1 VHRVIFDPPATPRAL
16 PHDVPK
22 KEQSAD
28 GSRQGRDDFGE
39 IGYDGPC
46 PPPGKLHRYFFKLYA
61 LDAKL
66 YLSPGATKKQV

>member
-1 VHRVIFDPPATPRAL
+1 VIFDPPATPRAL
-16 PHDVPK
+16 PQNFPK

-28 GSRQGRDDFGE
+28 GSRQGRNDFGE
-39 IGYDGPC
+39 ISYGGPC

-66 YLSPGATKKQV
+66 NLSPGAMKKLV